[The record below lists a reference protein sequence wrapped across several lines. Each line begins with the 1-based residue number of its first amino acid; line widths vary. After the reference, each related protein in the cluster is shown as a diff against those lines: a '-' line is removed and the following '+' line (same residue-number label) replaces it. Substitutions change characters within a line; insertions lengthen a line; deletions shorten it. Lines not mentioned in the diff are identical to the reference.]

1 MAYFATRITQQF
13 SNNSTFIKK
22 SIHHKTFQEHYRFYT
37 CQHDIHSVKPAR
49 VRFAPS
55 PTGQLH
61 LGGLRTALY
70 NYLLAKKTKGQFILR
85 IEDTDQ
91 TRFVPGAM
99 ESLLSSLSWAGIH
112 PDEGPEHGPYSP
124 YIQSKR
130 TSIYRQHADELLKNG
145 HAYRCFCTPERLKEI
160 RETRRGQ
167 MKLAYDKHCLHLSE
181 EEINDLL
188 SKKVPYTIRH
198 NVPTTL
204 TTSTTGM
211 VEWDDHVYGK
221 LQFKT
226 AVLDD
231 TILMKSDGYPTYHL
245 ANVIDDHIMKITHVL
260 RGEEW
265 ISSTP
270 KHILLYEAFGWTPPQ
285 FVHLPLLLNDNRT
298 KLSKR
303 TGDVHVEQYIE
314 KGYFPEAINNFV
326 ALLGWHPNN
335 NDHNQHTIE
344 EDKEEGKSNNKDQD
358 NAMIE
363 ILDMDQ
369 LIQQFDLSHLHHSGA
384 IVDPLKLSWIN
395 KQHLLK
401 RASSDEGLNGLVD
414 LVLPLIHEKYS
425 NAISPTYLRQ
435 VIITIKDR
443 IRNIHDIP
451 NLCGY
456 YFSSPNYTTK
466 DAMELKKKLKKSA
479 IQTLLN
485 EELKESYFQSSE
497 NIKQWIH
504 ELAEQHQVNGN
515 HIMMV
520 LRYIMTGTKV
530 GAGVAETMHTLGY
543 QLCMDRFD
551 QFKKDGH

>member
-1 MAYFATRITQQF
+1 MAYFATRITQRF
-13 SNNSTFIKK
+13 NNNSFFIKK
-22 SIHHKTFQEHYRFYT
+22 SIHHKTIQEFYCPYTT
-37 CQHDIHSVKPAR
+37 CRHDIHSVKPAR

-112 PDEGPEHGPYSP
+112 PDEGPENGPYSP

-130 TSIYRQHADELLKNG
+130 TAIYRQHANELLKSG

-160 RETRRGQ
+160 RENRRGQ

-198 NVPTTL
+198 NVPTT
-204 TTSTTGM
+204 TTEM
-211 VEWDDHVYGK
+211 VEWNDHVYGK

-226 AVLDD
+226 TVLDD

-335 NDHNQHTIE
+335 D
-344 EDKEEGKSNNKDQD
+344 NNS
-358 NAMIE
+358 MTE

-414 LVLPLIHEKYS
+414 LVLPLIHERYS
-425 NAISPTYLRQ
+425 NTISPTYLRQ

-466 DAMELKKKLKKSA
+466 DAMDLKKKLKKNA
-479 IQTLLN
+479 IQALLN

-543 QLCMDRFD
+543 QPCIDRFD
-551 QFKKDGH
+551 QFKNGY